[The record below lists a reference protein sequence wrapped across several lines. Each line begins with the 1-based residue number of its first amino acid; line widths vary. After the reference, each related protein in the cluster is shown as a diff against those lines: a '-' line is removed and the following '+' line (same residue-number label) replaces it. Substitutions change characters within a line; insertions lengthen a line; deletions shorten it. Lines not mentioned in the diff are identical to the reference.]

1 MKESPTERVTTLLE
15 PALLAA
21 LERAA
26 NENDRSLPVE
36 VRHVLRS
43 QLAGVKAWHR
53 IRRRADRQEIDRSPV
68 ACS

>member
-21 LERAA
+21 LEERAA
-26 NENDRSLPVE
+26 NENDRSPSVE

-43 QLAGVKAWHR
+43 QLAGVMA
-53 IRRRADRQEIDRSPV
+53 
-68 ACS
+68 